1 MSIRIIEISREIPP
15 EGKKSAMPVEHGSG
29 IWRAARENVAEL
41 PAENARPAPPLFAG
55 FARLYPLALALRG
68 NFAGQRL
75 QFFPRKAREARDL
88 IHGQLP

>member
-15 EGKKSAMPVEHGSG
+15 EGKKSAMPAEHGSG
-29 IWRAARENVAEL
+29 IWRAARENVAEP
-41 PAENARPAPPLFAG
+41 PAENARAVPPLFAR

-75 QFFPRKAREARDL
+75 
-88 IHGQLP
+88 

>member
-15 EGKKSAMPVEHGSG
+15 ESKKIRHAGGHGSG

-55 FARLYPLALALRG
+55 FARLYPLA
-68 NFAGQRL
+68 
-75 QFFPRKAREARDL
+75 P
-88 IHGQLP
+88 